1 MKKKVNKMES
11 LNISVIL
18 PIESSKHKNFE
29 TLFTSCITS
38 LQNQDRYNNKEEKVI
53 DDIELVIV
61 HSGEESLLSIID
73 KFDFSGLTAN
83 IIHNEGD
90 TDFCSQVNLGVENA
104 SHDWVSLF
112 EFDDEY
118 SSIWFKSVQR
128 YSSSYPEVKGFL
140 PLVVDTDE
148 KGVFAG
154 FTNEATFA
162 ANMNSEI
169 GYLTNEVLLNYQNF
183 QTSGMVFKK
192 SLFKEYGGF
201 KKSFK
206 LTFVYELLL
215 RLTYNSVSLMT
226 IPRIGYKHSNMRE
239 GSLFWQYR
247 YGEEPLTQDEVSF
260 WIDSA
265 KKEHF
270 FKEDRDIKYVMIEG

>member
-1 MKKKVNKMES
+1 MEK
-11 LNISVIL
+11 LNISIVL
-18 PIESSKHKNFE
+18 PVESSKHRNFE
-29 TLFTSCITS
+29 SLFTSCVTS
-38 LQNQDRYNNKEEKVI
+38 IKNQVLVNDEDEKVI
-53 DDIELVIV
+53 NDIELVLV
-61 HSGEESLLSIID
+61 HSGEESLLSFINE
-73 KFDFSGLTAN
+73 FDFSGISTN
-83 IIHNEGD
+83 FIHNEGD
-90 TDFCSQVNLGVENA
+90 TDFCSQINLGVEK
-104 SHDWVSLF
+104 STHEWVSLF

-118 SSIWFKSVQR
+118 SSIWFKNVQR
-128 YSSSYPEVKGFL
+128 YANAYPEVKGFL

-183 QTSGMVFKK
+183 QSSGMVFKK
-192 SLFKEYGGF
+192 KLFDDFGGF
-201 KKSFK
+201 KKSMK

-215 RLTYNSVSLMT
+215 RLTYNSAQIMT

-239 GSLFWQYR
+239 GSLFWKYR
-247 YGEEPLTQDEVSF
+247 FGDTPLTQDEVTF

-270 FKEDRDIKYVMIEG
+270 FKEDRNIKYEMGEV